1 MHDDWLPKCHVSHL
15 TRIRF
20 ASSFKSVI
28 DYRCSEEDIPEKSY
42 KPFPLDRK
50 VAIMDSTKNYNEAV
64 AKIQQYLK
72 ELNSV
77 METEAYIKDAKASN
91 IPVEAGYAKD
101 ASKHPAL
108 RLKSFHIYYGMTVQ
122 SLLADALKP
131 LEYGFEIARWEI
143 EHVFNNE
150 KLIIETIE
158 LAKELSK
165 FLKPVAA

>member
-1 MHDDWLPKCHVSHL
+1 
-15 TRIRF
+15 
-20 ASSFKSVI
+20 
-28 DYRCSEEDIPEKSY
+28 
-42 KPFPLDRK
+42 
-50 VAIMDSTKNYNEAV
+50 MDFNKNYDEAV

-122 SLLADALKP
+122 ALLADTLKP
-131 LEYGFEIARWEI
+131 LEYGFEIAPWEI
-143 EHVFNNE
+143 EYVFNNE

-165 FLKPVAA
+165 FLKPVTA

>member
-1 MHDDWLPKCHVSHL
+1 MG
-15 TRIRF
+15 F
-20 ASSFKSVI
+20 N
-28 DYRCSEEDIPEKSY
+28 
-42 KPFPLDRK
+42 
-50 VAIMDSTKNYNEAV
+50 KNYNEAV
-64 AKIQQYLK
+64 TKIQSHLK

-77 METEAYIKDAKASN
+77 METEAYIKEAKASN
-91 IPVEAGYAKD
+91 IPVEVGYAKD

-131 LEYGFEIARWEI
+131 LEYGFEIAPWEI
-143 EHVFNNE
+143 EYVFGNE
-150 KLIIETIE
+150 KLIVETIE

>member
-1 MHDDWLPKCHVSHL
+1 MSHF
-15 TRIRF
+15 THIRL
-20 ASSFKSVI
+20 AYSFKSVI
-28 DYRCSEEDIPEKSY
+28 DYKCSEEEIPEKSY

-50 VAIMDSTKNYNEAV
+50 VAIMDFTKNYDEAV

-91 IPVEAGYAKD
+91 IPVDAGYAKD
-101 ASKHPAL
+101 ASRHPAL
-108 RLKSFHIYYGMTVQ
+108 RLKSFHVYYGMTVQ
-122 SLLADALKP
+122 ALLADALKP
-131 LEYGFEIARWEI
+131 VEYGFEIAPWEI
-143 EHVFNNE
+143 EHVFSNE
-150 KLIIETIE
+150 KLVIETIE